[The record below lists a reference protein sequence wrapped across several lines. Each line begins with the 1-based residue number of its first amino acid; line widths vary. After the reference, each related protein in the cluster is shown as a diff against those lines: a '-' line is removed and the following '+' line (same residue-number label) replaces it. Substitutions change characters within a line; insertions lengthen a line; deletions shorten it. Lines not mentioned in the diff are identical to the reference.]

1 MKSVESTFADKC
13 QCVVLFKEELT
24 GGVERNAMLCQAVD
38 DGLRLFHNQAHCFV
52 PSSFH
57 KDAIFANE
65 RVRKPVFVMDSFPLQ
80 KS

>member
-1 MKSVESTFADKC
+1 
-13 QCVVLFKEELT
+13 
-24 GGVERNAMLCQAVD
+24 MLCQAVD

-57 KDAIFANE
+57 KDALFANE
-65 RVRKPVFVMDSFPLQ
+65 RVCKPVFVMDSFPLQ